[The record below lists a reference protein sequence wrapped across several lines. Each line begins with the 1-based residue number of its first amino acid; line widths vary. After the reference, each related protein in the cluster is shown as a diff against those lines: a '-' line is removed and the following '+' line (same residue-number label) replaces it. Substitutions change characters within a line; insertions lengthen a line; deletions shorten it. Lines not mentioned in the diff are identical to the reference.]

1 MKKLTTIL
9 FQYKIFPVLM
19 FLVST
24 GLGILVI
31 TQNILIADFLAKI
44 IRHQFQG
51 LWIVLFI
58 LLGVLFLRATVQ
70 FLNQW
75 LGDTLAFKVKHMLRQ
90 RVIYKNNGHP
100 IGEQMTILTENI
112 DGLAPFYKSY
122 LPQVFKSMM
131 VPLIIIIAMFFI
143 HFNTALIMLITA
155 PFIPLFYIIFGLK
168 TRDESKDQMTYLNQF
183 SQRFLNIAK
192 GLVTLKLFNRTEQ
205 TEKHIYDD
213 STQFRTLTMRIL
225 RSAFLSGL
233 MLEFISML
241 GIGLVALEATL
252 SLVVFHNIDFKTA
265 AIAIILAPEFYNA
278 IKDLGQAFHTG
289 KQSEGASDVV
299 FEFLEQPNNNN
310 EFLLKYEENQKPFIQ
325 LTDISFRY
333 DNSDRLVLNDL
344 NLEIYNGDQ
353 IALVGP
359 SGAGKS
365 TLTHLIA
372 GVYQPTIGTISTN
385 QRDLNIGILSQQPYI
400 FSASIKENI
409 TMFKDIENNT
419 IEEVLDEVGLLDK
432 VQSFT
437 KGINTIIGEG
447 GEMLSGGQ
455 MRRIELCR
463 LLVMKP
469 DLVIFD
475 EPATGLDIQTEH
487 MIQNV
492 LFQHFKDTTMIVI
505 AHRDNTIRHL
515 QRRLYIENGRLI
527 ADDRNI
533 SVNITENG
541 RLIADDRNISVNITE
556 NGDDL

>member
-58 LLGVLFLRATVQ
+58 LLGVLLLRATVQ

-75 LGDTLAFKVKHMLRQ
+75 LGYTLAFKVKHMLRQ

-333 DNSDRLVLNDL
+333 DDSDRLVLNDL
-344 NLEIYNGDQ
+344 NLKIFKGDQ

-372 GVYQPTIGTISTN
+372 GVYHPTIGTISTN

-409 TMFKDIENNT
+409 TMFKDIENN
-419 IEEVLDEVGLLDK
+419 IVEEVLDEVGLLDK

-541 RLIADDRNISVNITE
+541 
-556 NGDDL
+556 DDL

>member
-241 GIGLVALEATL
+241 GVGLVALEATL

-541 RLIADDRNISVNITE
+541 
-556 NGDDL
+556 DDL

>member
-9 FQYKIFPVLM
+9 FQYKVFPVLM
-19 FLVST
+19 FVVST
-24 GLGILVI
+24 ALGLLVI
-31 TQNILIADFLAKI
+31 TQNILIADFLSKI
-44 IRHQFQG
+44 IKHQLQG
-51 LWIVLFI
+51 LWPILFI
-58 LLGVLFLRATVQ
+58 LLAVLLLRATVQ

-90 RVIYKNNGHP
+90 RVIHANRIYP

-131 VPLIIIIAMFFI
+131 VPFIIIVTMFFI
-143 HFNTALIMLITA
+143 HLNTALIMLVTA

-192 GLVTLKLFNRTEQ
+192 GLVTLKLFNRTDKA
-205 TEKHIYDD
+205 TKHIYDD

-252 SLVVFHNIDFKTA
+252 SLVVFHHIDFKTA

-299 FEFLEQPNNNN
+299 FDFLEQSNDNKAAHI
-310 EFLLKYEENQKPFIQ
+310 KYSSEQQPFIR
-325 LTDISFRY
+325 LSDVSFRY
-333 DNSDRLVLNDL
+333 ANTERFVLNKINID
-344 NLEIYNGDQ
+344 IAKGDQ

-365 TLTHLIA
+365 TLTHIISGA
-372 GVYQPTIGTISTN
+372 YSPTSGIISTN
-385 QRDLNIGILSQQPYI
+385 QDNINIGILSQHPYI
-400 FSASIKENI
+400 FSASIKDNI
-409 TMFKDIENNT
+409 TMFKDMENSKV
-419 IEEVLDEVGLLDK
+419 EAVLNEVGLLDK
-432 VQSFT
+432 VQTYKHSIDT
-437 KGINTIIGEG
+437 KIGEG

-463 LLVMKP
+463 LLVMQP

-492 LFQHFKDTTMIVI
+492 LFKHFRDSTMIVI

-515 QRRLYIENGRLI
+515 RRRVYLEKGKVL
-527 ADDRNI
+527 ADDYNI
-533 SVNITENG
+533 SVNLAENG
-541 RLIADDRNISVNITE
+541 ERS
-556 NGDDL
+556 

>member
-24 GLGILVI
+24 GLGIIVI

-58 LLGVLFLRATVQ
+58 LLGVLLLRATVQ

-299 FEFLEQPNNNN
+299 FEFLEQPNYNN

-333 DNSDRLVLNDL
+333 DDSDRLVLNDL
-344 NLEIYNGDQ
+344 NLEIFKGDQ

-541 RLIADDRNISVNITE
+541 
-556 NGDDL
+556 GDL

>member
-19 FLVST
+19 FMVST

-58 LLGVLFLRATVQ
+58 LLGVLLLRATVQ

-143 HFNTALIMLITA
+143 HFNTALIMLITV

-333 DNSDRLVLNDL
+333 DDSDRLVLNDL
-344 NLEIYNGDQ
+344 NLEIFKGDQ

-385 QRDLNIGILSQQPYI
+385 KRDLNIGILSQQPYI

-437 KGINTIIGEG
+437 QGINTIIGEG

-541 RLIADDRNISVNITE
+541 
-556 NGDDL
+556 DDL

>member
-24 GLGILVI
+24 GLGIIVI

-58 LLGVLFLRATVQ
+58 LLGVLLLRATVQ

-299 FEFLEQPNNNN
+299 FEFLEQPNYNN

-333 DNSDRLVLNDL
+333 DDSDRLVLNDL
-344 NLEIYNGDQ
+344 NLEIFKGDQ

-359 SGAGKS
+359 NGAGKS

-541 RLIADDRNISVNITE
+541 
-556 NGDDL
+556 DDL

>member
-58 LLGVLFLRATVQ
+58 LLGVLLLRATVQ

-143 HFNTALIMLITA
+143 HINTALIMLITA

-192 GLVTLKLFNRTEQ
+192 GLVMLKLFNRTEQ

-252 SLVVFHNIDFKTA
+252 NLVVFHNIDFKTA

-333 DNSDRLVLNDL
+333 DDSDRLVLNDL
-344 NLEIYNGDQ
+344 NLEIFKGDQ

-372 GVYQPTIGTISTN
+372 GVYQPTIGTISIN

-419 IEEVLDEVGLLDK
+419 VEEVLDEVGLLDK

-437 KGINTIIGEG
+437 QGINTIIGEG

-492 LFQHFKDTTMIVI
+492 LFQHFKGTTMIVI

-541 RLIADDRNISVNITE
+541 
-556 NGDDL
+556 DDL

>member
-58 LLGVLFLRATVQ
+58 LLGVLLLRATVQ

-299 FEFLEQPNNNN
+299 FEFLEQPNYNN

-333 DNSDRLVLNDL
+333 DDSDRLVLNDL
-344 NLEIYNGDQ
+344 NLEIFKGDQ

-409 TMFKDIENNT
+409 TMFKYIENNT

-437 KGINTIIGEG
+437 KSINTIIGEG

-541 RLIADDRNISVNITE
+541 
-556 NGDDL
+556 DDL

>member
-58 LLGVLFLRATVQ
+58 LLGVLLLRATVQ

-143 HFNTALIMLITA
+143 HINTALIMLITA

-252 SLVVFHNIDFKTA
+252 NLVVFHNIDFKTA

-333 DNSDRLVLNDL
+333 DDSDRLVLNDL
-344 NLEIYNGDQ
+344 NLEIFKGDQ

-359 SGAGKS
+359 SGTGKS

-372 GVYQPTIGTISTN
+372 GVYQPTIGTISIN

-419 IEEVLDEVGLLDK
+419 VEEVLDEVGLLDK

-437 KGINTIIGEG
+437 QGINTIIGEG

-492 LFQHFKDTTMIVI
+492 LFQHFKGTTMIVI

-541 RLIADDRNISVNITE
+541 
-556 NGDDL
+556 DDL

>member
-58 LLGVLFLRATVQ
+58 LLGVLLLRATVQ

-299 FEFLEQPNNNN
+299 FEFLEQPNYNN

-333 DNSDRLVLNDL
+333 DDSDRLVLNDL
-344 NLEIYNGDQ
+344 NLEIFKGDQ

-409 TMFKDIENNT
+409 TMFKYIENNT

-527 ADDRNI
+527 
-533 SVNITENG
+533 V
-541 RLIADDRNISVNITE
+541 DDRNISVNITE

>member
-58 LLGVLFLRATVQ
+58 LLGVLLLRATVQ

-168 TRDESKDQMTYLNQF
+168 TRDEAKDQMTYLNQF

-299 FEFLEQPNNNN
+299 FEFLEQPNYNN

-333 DNSDRLVLNDL
+333 DDSDRLVLNDL
-344 NLEIYNGDQ
+344 NLEIFKGDQ

-385 QRDLNIGILSQQPYI
+385 QCDLNIGILSQQPYI

-492 LFQHFKDTTMIVI
+492 LFQHFKDTTMMVI

-541 RLIADDRNISVNITE
+541 
-556 NGDDL
+556 DDL

>member
-58 LLGVLFLRATVQ
+58 LLGVLLLRATVQ

-299 FEFLEQPNNNN
+299 FEFLEQPNYNN

-333 DNSDRLVLNDL
+333 DDSDRLVLNDL
-344 NLEIYNGDQ
+344 NLEMFKGDQ

-541 RLIADDRNISVNITE
+541 
-556 NGDDL
+556 DDL

>member
-24 GLGILVI
+24 GLGIIVI

-58 LLGVLFLRATVQ
+58 LLGVLLLRATVQ

-225 RSAFLSGL
+225 RIAFLSGL

-299 FEFLEQPNNNN
+299 FEFLEQPNYNN

-333 DNSDRLVLNDL
+333 DDSDRLVLNDL
-344 NLEIYNGDQ
+344 NLEIFKGDQ

-541 RLIADDRNISVNITE
+541 
-556 NGDDL
+556 DDL

>member
-24 GLGILVI
+24 GLGIIVI

-58 LLGVLFLRATVQ
+58 LLGVLLLRATVQ

-299 FEFLEQPNNNN
+299 FEFLEQPNYNN

-333 DNSDRLVLNDL
+333 DDSDRLVLNDL
-344 NLEIYNGDQ
+344 NLEIFKGDQ

-385 QRDLNIGILSQQPYI
+385 QCDLNIGILSQQPYI

-541 RLIADDRNISVNITE
+541 
-556 NGDDL
+556 DDL

>member
-24 GLGILVI
+24 GLGIIVI

-58 LLGVLFLRATVQ
+58 LLGVLLLRATVQ

-252 SLVVFHNIDFKTA
+252 SLVIFHNIDFKTA

-299 FEFLEQPNNNN
+299 FEFLEQPNYNN

-333 DNSDRLVLNDL
+333 DDSDRLVLNDL
-344 NLEIYNGDQ
+344 NLEIFKGDQ

-541 RLIADDRNISVNITE
+541 
-556 NGDDL
+556 DDL

>member
-58 LLGVLFLRATVQ
+58 LLGVLLLRATVQ

-155 PFIPLFYIIFGLK
+155 SFIPLFYIIFGLK

-299 FEFLEQPNNNN
+299 FEFLEQPNYNN

-333 DNSDRLVLNDL
+333 DDSDRLVLNDL
-344 NLEIYNGDQ
+344 NLEIFKGDQ

-455 MRRIELCR
+455 MRCIELCR

-541 RLIADDRNISVNITE
+541 
-556 NGDDL
+556 DDL

>member
-31 TQNILIADFLAKI
+31 AQNILIADFLAKI

-58 LLGVLFLRATVQ
+58 LLGVLLLRATVQ

-252 SLVVFHNIDFKTA
+252 NLVVFHNIDFKTA

-278 IKDLGQAFHTG
+278 FKDLGQAFHTG

-333 DNSDRLVLNDL
+333 DDSDRLVLNDL
-344 NLEIYNGDQ
+344 NLEIFKGDQ

-372 GVYQPTIGTISTN
+372 GVYQPTIGTISIN

-419 IEEVLDEVGLLDK
+419 VEEVLDEVGLLDK

-437 KGINTIIGEG
+437 QGINTIIGEG

-541 RLIADDRNISVNITE
+541 
-556 NGDDL
+556 DDL

>member
-58 LLGVLFLRATVQ
+58 LLGVLLLRATVQ

-333 DNSDRLVLNDL
+333 DDSDRLVLSDL
-344 NLEIYNGDQ
+344 NLEIFKGDQ

-372 GVYQPTIGTISTN
+372 GVYHPTIGTISTN

-409 TMFKDIENNT
+409 TMFKDIENN
-419 IEEVLDEVGLLDK
+419 IVEEVLDEVGLLDK

-455 MRRIELCR
+455 MKRIELCR

-541 RLIADDRNISVNITE
+541 
-556 NGDDL
+556 DDL

>member
-58 LLGVLFLRATVQ
+58 LLGVLLLRATVQ

-168 TRDESKDQMTYLNQF
+168 TRDESKYQMTYLNQF

-299 FEFLEQPNNNN
+299 FEFLEQPNYNN

-333 DNSDRLVLNDL
+333 DDSDRLVLNDL
-344 NLEIYNGDQ
+344 NLEIFKGDQ

-541 RLIADDRNISVNITE
+541 
-556 NGDDL
+556 DDL

>member
-19 FLVST
+19 FLVSI

-58 LLGVLFLRATVQ
+58 LLGVLLLRATVQ

-299 FEFLEQPNNNN
+299 FEFLEQPNYNN

-333 DNSDRLVLNDL
+333 DDSDRLVLNDL
-344 NLEIYNGDQ
+344 NLEIFKGDQ

-541 RLIADDRNISVNITE
+541 
-556 NGDDL
+556 DDL

>member
-58 LLGVLFLRATVQ
+58 LLGVLLLRATVQ

-143 HFNTALIMLITA
+143 HINTALIMLITA

-333 DNSDRLVLNDL
+333 DDSDRLVLNDL
-344 NLEIYNGDQ
+344 NLEIFKGDQ

-372 GVYQPTIGTISTN
+372 GVYQPTIGTISAN

-409 TMFKDIENNT
+409 TMFKDIENKT
-419 IEEVLDEVGLLDK
+419 VEEVLDEVGLLDK

-492 LFQHFKDTTMIVI
+492 LFQHFKDTMMIVI

-541 RLIADDRNISVNITE
+541 
-556 NGDDL
+556 DDL

>member
-31 TQNILIADFLAKI
+31 AQNILIADFLAKI

-58 LLGVLFLRATVQ
+58 LLGVLLLRATVQ

-143 HFNTALIMLITA
+143 HFDTALIMLITA

-252 SLVVFHNIDFKTA
+252 NLVVFHNIDFKTA

-333 DNSDRLVLNDL
+333 DDSDRLVLNDL
-344 NLEIYNGDQ
+344 NLEIFKGDQ

-372 GVYQPTIGTISTN
+372 GVYQPTIGTISIN

-419 IEEVLDEVGLLDK
+419 VEEVLDEVGLLDK

-437 KGINTIIGEG
+437 QGINTIIGEG

-541 RLIADDRNISVNITE
+541 
-556 NGDDL
+556 DDL

>member
-58 LLGVLFLRATVQ
+58 LLGVLLLRATVQ

-299 FEFLEQPNNNN
+299 FEFLEQPNYNN

-333 DNSDRLVLNDL
+333 DDSDRLVLNDL
-344 NLEIYNGDQ
+344 NLEIFKGDQ

-365 TLTHLIA
+365 TLAHLIA

-541 RLIADDRNISVNITE
+541 
-556 NGDDL
+556 DDL

>member
-24 GLGILVI
+24 GLGIIVI
-31 TQNILIADFLAKI
+31 TQNILIADFLAEI

-58 LLGVLFLRATVQ
+58 LLGVLLLRATVQ

-299 FEFLEQPNNNN
+299 FEFLEQPNYNN

-333 DNSDRLVLNDL
+333 DDSDRLVLNDL
-344 NLEIYNGDQ
+344 NLEIFKGDQ

-541 RLIADDRNISVNITE
+541 
-556 NGDDL
+556 DDL

>member
-58 LLGVLFLRATVQ
+58 LLGVLLLRATVQ

-90 RVIYKNNGHP
+90 RVIYKNNGHA

-143 HFNTALIMLITA
+143 HINTALIMLITA

-252 SLVVFHNIDFKTA
+252 NLVVFHNIDFKTA

-333 DNSDRLVLNDL
+333 DDSDRLVLNDL
-344 NLEIYNGDQ
+344 NLEIFKGDQ

-372 GVYQPTIGTISTN
+372 GVYQPTIGTISIN

-419 IEEVLDEVGLLDK
+419 VEEVLDEVGLLDK

-437 KGINTIIGEG
+437 QGINTIIGEG

-492 LFQHFKDTTMIVI
+492 LFQHFKGTTMIVI

-541 RLIADDRNISVNITE
+541 
-556 NGDDL
+556 DDL

>member
-58 LLGVLFLRATVQ
+58 LLGVLLLRATVQ

-143 HFNTALIMLITA
+143 YFNTALIMLITA

-299 FEFLEQPNNNN
+299 FEFLEQPNYNN

-333 DNSDRLVLNDL
+333 DDSDRLVLNDL
-344 NLEIYNGDQ
+344 NLEIFKGDQ

-541 RLIADDRNISVNITE
+541 
-556 NGDDL
+556 DDL

>member
-58 LLGVLFLRATVQ
+58 LLGVLLLRATVQ

-265 AIAIILAPEFYNA
+265 AIAIILAPDFYNA

-541 RLIADDRNISVNITE
+541 
-556 NGDDL
+556 DDL

>member
-58 LLGVLFLRATVQ
+58 LLGVLLLRATVQ

-112 DGLAPFYKSY
+112 NGLAPFYKSY

-143 HFNTALIMLITA
+143 HINTALIMLITA

-310 EFLLKYEENQKPFIQ
+310 EFLLKYEENQNPFIQ

-333 DNSDRLVLNDL
+333 DDSDRLVLNDL
-344 NLEIYNGDQ
+344 NLEIFKGDQ

-385 QRDLNIGILSQQPYI
+385 KRDLNIGILSQQPYI

-419 IEEVLDEVGLLDK
+419 VEEVLDEVGLLDK

-437 KGINTIIGEG
+437 QGINTIIGEG

-455 MRRIELCR
+455 TRRIELCR

-541 RLIADDRNISVNITE
+541 
-556 NGDDL
+556 DDL

>member
-58 LLGVLFLRATVQ
+58 LLGVLLLRATVQ

-75 LGDTLAFKVKHMLRQ
+75 LGDTLAFKVEHMLRQ

-168 TRDESKDQMTYLNQF
+168 TRDEAKDQMTYLNQF

-299 FEFLEQPNNNN
+299 FEFLEQPNYNN

-333 DNSDRLVLNDL
+333 DDSDRLVLNDL
-344 NLEIYNGDQ
+344 NLEIFKGDQ

-541 RLIADDRNISVNITE
+541 
-556 NGDDL
+556 DDL

>member
-58 LLGVLFLRATVQ
+58 LLGVLLLRATVQ

-344 NLEIYNGDQ
+344 NLEIFNGDQ

-409 TMFKDIENNT
+409 TMFKDIENKT
-419 IEEVLDEVGLLDK
+419 VEEVLDEVGLLDK

-541 RLIADDRNISVNITE
+541 
-556 NGDDL
+556 DDL

>member
-24 GLGILVI
+24 GLGIIVI

-58 LLGVLFLRATVQ
+58 LLGVLLLRATVQ

-299 FEFLEQPNNNN
+299 FEFLEQPNYNN

-333 DNSDRLVLNDL
+333 DDSDRLVLNDL
-344 NLEIYNGDQ
+344 NLEIFKGDQ

-437 KGINTIIGEG
+437 KDINTIIGEG

-541 RLIADDRNISVNITE
+541 
-556 NGDDL
+556 DDL

>member
-58 LLGVLFLRATVQ
+58 LLGVLLLRATVQ

-299 FEFLEQPNNNN
+299 FEFLEQPNYNN

-333 DNSDRLVLNDL
+333 DDSDRLVLNDL
-344 NLEIYNGDQ
+344 NLEIFKGDQ
-353 IALVGP
+353 IALAGP

-541 RLIADDRNISVNITE
+541 
-556 NGDDL
+556 DDL

>member
-1 MKKLTTIL
+1 KKLTTIL

-58 LLGVLFLRATVQ
+58 LLGVLLLRATVQ

-143 HFNTALIMLITA
+143 HINTALIMLITA

-252 SLVVFHNIDFKTA
+252 NLVVFHNIDFKTA

-333 DNSDRLVLNDL
+333 DDSDRLVLNDL
-344 NLEIYNGDQ
+344 NLEIFKGDQ

-372 GVYQPTIGTISTN
+372 GVYQPTIGTISIN

-419 IEEVLDEVGLLDK
+419 VEEVLDEVGLLDK

-437 KGINTIIGEG
+437 QGINTIIGEG

-492 LFQHFKDTTMIVI
+492 LFQHFKGTTMIVI

-541 RLIADDRNISVNITE
+541 
-556 NGDDL
+556 DDL

>member
-58 LLGVLFLRATVQ
+58 LLGVLLLRATVQ

-143 HFNTALIMLITA
+143 HFNTALIMLITT

-299 FEFLEQPNNNN
+299 FEFLEQPNYNN

-333 DNSDRLVLNDL
+333 DDSDRLVLNDL
-344 NLEIYNGDQ
+344 NLEIFKGDQ

-541 RLIADDRNISVNITE
+541 
-556 NGDDL
+556 DDL

>member
-19 FLVST
+19 FMVST

-58 LLGVLFLRATVQ
+58 LLGVLLLRATVQ

-333 DNSDRLVLNDL
+333 DDSDRLVLNDL
-344 NLEIYNGDQ
+344 NLEIFKGDQ

-372 GVYQPTIGTISTN
+372 GVYQPTIGTISIN
-385 QRDLNIGILSQQPYI
+385 KRDLNIGILSQQPYI

-437 KGINTIIGEG
+437 QGINTIIGEG

-541 RLIADDRNISVNITE
+541 
-556 NGDDL
+556 DDL

>member
-24 GLGILVI
+24 GLGIIVI

-58 LLGVLFLRATVQ
+58 LLGVLLLRATVQ

-299 FEFLEQPNNNN
+299 FEFLEQPNYNN

-333 DNSDRLVLNDL
+333 DDSDRLVLNDL
-344 NLEIYNGDQ
+344 NLEIFKGDQ

-505 AHRDNTIRHL
+505 AHRDNTMRHL

-541 RLIADDRNISVNITE
+541 
-556 NGDDL
+556 DDL

>member
-58 LLGVLFLRATVQ
+58 LLVVLLLRATVQ

-299 FEFLEQPNNNN
+299 FEFLEQPNYNN

-333 DNSDRLVLNDL
+333 DDSDRLVLNDL
-344 NLEIYNGDQ
+344 NLEIFKGDQ

-409 TMFKDIENNT
+409 TMFKYIENNT

-541 RLIADDRNISVNITE
+541 
-556 NGDDL
+556 DDL

>member
-1 MKKLTTIL
+1 MKKLTTLL

-31 TQNILIADFLAKI
+31 TQNILIADFLDKI

-58 LLGVLFLRATVQ
+58 LLGVLLLRATVQ

-155 PFIPLFYIIFGLK
+155 PFIPLFYIILGLK

-299 FEFLEQPNNNN
+299 FEFLEQPNYNN

-333 DNSDRLVLNDL
+333 DDSDRLVLNDL
-344 NLEIYNGDQ
+344 NLEIFKGDQ

-541 RLIADDRNISVNITE
+541 
-556 NGDDL
+556 DDL

>member
-58 LLGVLFLRATVQ
+58 LLGVLLLRATVQ

-100 IGEQMTILTENI
+100 IGEQMTILKENI

-541 RLIADDRNISVNITE
+541 
-556 NGDDL
+556 DDL

>member
-58 LLGVLFLRATVQ
+58 LLGVLLLRATVQ

-143 HFNTALIMLITA
+143 HINTALIMLITA

-252 SLVVFHNIDFKTA
+252 NLVVFHNIDFKTA

-299 FEFLEQPNNNN
+299 FEFLVQPNNNN

-333 DNSDRLVLNDL
+333 DDSDRLVLNDL
-344 NLEIYNGDQ
+344 NLEIFKGDQ

-372 GVYQPTIGTISTN
+372 GVYQPTIGTISIN

-419 IEEVLDEVGLLDK
+419 VEEVLDEVGLLDK

-437 KGINTIIGEG
+437 QGINTIIGEG

-492 LFQHFKDTTMIVI
+492 LFQHFKGTTMIVI

-541 RLIADDRNISVNITE
+541 
-556 NGDDL
+556 DDL